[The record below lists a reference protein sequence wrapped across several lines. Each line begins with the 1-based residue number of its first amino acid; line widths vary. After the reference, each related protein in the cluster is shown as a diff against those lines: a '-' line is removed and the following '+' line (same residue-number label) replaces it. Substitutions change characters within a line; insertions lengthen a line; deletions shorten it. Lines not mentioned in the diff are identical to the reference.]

1 MAIVRR
7 SMSSACAVSSLRYL
21 YVIPQLIKITRDLM
35 SCLALQ
41 YDKRHQWKS
50 IQKVMF
56 FRILCSVLSGNPC
69 FLQLNASITR
79 DYRVQC
85 FIRMY
90 PAFCIT
96 LSSIVFLFPYL
107 SLVTITTETKWFL
120 NPLEMLMIPRIWFR
134 NSFFPSWWLFCTLMK
149 LNQCVANSFRFSKSP
164 NLLSGALKVIFPLY
178 YITLYW

>member
-1 MAIVRR
+1 
-7 SMSSACAVSSLRYL
+7 
-21 YVIPQLIKITRDLM
+21 
-35 SCLALQ
+35 
-41 YDKRHQWKS
+41 
-50 IQKVMF
+50 MF

-69 FLQLNASITR
+69 FLQLNASIRR

-85 FIRMY
+85 FIRMH
-90 PAFCIT
+90 PAFCIIDL

-149 LNQCVANSFRFSKSP
+149 LNQCVANSFRFSNCH
-164 NLLSGALKVIFPLY
+164 NLLSSALKVIFPLY
-178 YITLYW
+178 CITIVLIVGVYWR